1 MNKYKRI
8 TLFFLLFSLFN
19 TKVYASCTTEE
30 KNAFKKVESKYNIT
44 YEFDKTSKDY
54 TITLHNPKYKLFS
67 YSIDYDIDNSK
78 MKYKEEGETLT
89 LTYGGVPSGDYNI
102 EIIGM
107 TDTCDDTLKEIKLH
121 LPKYN
126 KYADDPLC
134 EGYEEFVLC
143 NPTYEKEIDYDTF
156 VSRLNTYKKNKS
168 NLPSSSSNTT
178 KTDSEIITYIKDNLT
193 TIIVIIVFIILL
205 IITAILTAKSI
216 KKSRRLE

>member
-1 MNKYKRI
+1 MNKHKKI

-30 KNAFKKVESKYNIT
+30 KNVFKKIESKYNIT

-78 MKYKEEGETLT
+78 IKYKEEGETLT

-156 VSRLNTYKKNKS
+156 VSRLNTYKKNKK
-168 NLPSSSSNTT
+168 NLPSSNSNTT

>member
-1 MNKYKRI
+1 MNKYKKI

-67 YSIDYDIDNSK
+67 YSIDYDIDTSK
-78 MKYKEEGETLT
+78 VKYKEEGETIT
-89 LTYGGVPSGDYNI
+89 LTYEGIPSGDYNI
-102 EIIGM
+102 EIIGT

-121 LPKYN
+121 LPEYN

-143 NPTYEKEIDYDTF
+143 NPTYEKKIDYDTF
-156 VSRLNTYKKNKS
+156 VSRLNTYKKSKK
-168 NLPSSSSNTT
+168 NLPSSTSNTT
-178 KTDSEIITYIKDNLT
+178 KANSEIITYIKDNLT
-193 TIIVIIVFIILL
+193 TIIVSIVFIILL